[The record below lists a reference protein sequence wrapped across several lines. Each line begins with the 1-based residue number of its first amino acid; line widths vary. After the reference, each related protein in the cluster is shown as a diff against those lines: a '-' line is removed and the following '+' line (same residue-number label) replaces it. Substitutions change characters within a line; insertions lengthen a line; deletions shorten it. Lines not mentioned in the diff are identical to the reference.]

1 MNNSKK
7 KTAPRAATPETEKK
21 IKNIP
26 TSSILLTCEKIKCIM
41 QKPNE
46 ISRAVNIFDLPPE
59 LLRAK
64 VRFEPITDDL
74 WLVSQPKSTDALTV
88 AVSGQAYRGAVA
100 IVAIEYGEARDM
112 SVREIQTARAWLLR
126 HTV

>member
-1 MNNSKK
+1 MFDKK
-7 KTAPRAATPETEKK
+7 KTAPRAATPETEK
-21 IKNIP
+21 IKNFP
-26 TSSILLTCEKIKCIM
+26 TSSILLTREKVKCIM

-46 ISRAVNIFDLPPE
+46 ISRAVNILDLPPE

-64 VRFEPITDDL
+64 VRFEPIKDDL

-88 AVSGQAYRGAVA
+88 AVSGKAYRGAVA